1 MREREIHLSTID
13 WQFVSQFYEHIK
25 TRTKQSE
32 TKIVVLRERLLQ
44 FDQKKRRKEIEMTY
58 EVIDMK

>member
-1 MREREIHLSTID
+1 MREREIHLSAID

-32 TKIVVLRERLLQ
+32 TKIVMLRERLLQ
-44 FDQKKRRKEIEMTY
+44 FDRWKKARK
-58 EVIDMK
+58 KLR

>member
-32 TKIVVLRERLLQ
+32 MKIVMLRERLLQ
-44 FDQKKRRKEIEMTY
+44 FDQRKGEKKLR
-58 EVIDMK
+58 

>member
-44 FDQKKRRKEIEMTY
+44 FDQKGNWDDLQATA
-58 EVIDMK
+58 